1 MPAAAQVVR
10 VEAIT
15 SIVLFM
21 LLAAVVTPEPTPRG
35 VGLPGVPRR
44 SAALADILR
53 PVDILRP
60 LHTRQAEAAVCRS
73 PRAHAAARDAVPECA
88 ATAGLARPQLR

>member
-10 VEAIT
+10 AEGIA

-21 LLAAVVTPEPTPRG
+21 LLAAMVTPEPTPRG
-35 VGLPGVPRR
+35 VGLPGLPRR
-44 SAALADILR
+44 GAALADILR
-53 PVDILRP
+53 PVDVLRP

-73 PRAHAAARDAVPECA
+73 PRALAAARDAVPECA